1 MIRLAPGEDTAP
13 RCAGSGMRM
22 PPTTMD
28 LRRIRAVAFDLDGTL
43 VDSAPDIAAALDG
56 ALAAAGLR
64 RYDVAA
70 VRRWIGD
77 GPDVL
82 IGRALVD
89 QGVGNS
95 TEALRSRLRLDFDAA
110 TLAKPLARGAVYRG
124 MAELLERIHGRL
136 PTAVVTNKPTRLAS
150 AVVSAAGLHAHID
163 HVLGA
168 DRAELRKPAPAL
180 LLEAARRVGVDPAE
194 LLMVGDSG
202 ADLLCARAAGCPAV
216 LVAWGYGSAALPG
229 GLEPWRVDDPADLL
243 DALERAQTGTARQ
256 ARRAPEGARGASC

>member
-1 MIRLAPGEDTAP
+1 MK
-13 RCAGSGMRM
+13 
-22 PPTTMD
+22 D
-28 LRRIRAVAFDLDGTL
+28 LRAIDAIAFDLDGTL

-64 RYDVAA
+64 RHDVAA

-82 IGRALVD
+82 IGRALAD
-89 QGVGNS
+89 QGLGDS
-95 TEALRSRLRLDFDAA
+95 TDELRSRLRRHFDAA
-110 TLAKPLARGAVYRG
+110 TLAEPLARGAVFRG
-124 MAELLERIHGRL
+124 IAELLERIHGRL

-150 AVVSAAGLHAHID
+150 AVVGAAGLYGHLD

-180 LLEAARRVGVDPAE
+180 LLEAARRLGVDPGE

-216 LVAWGYGSAALPG
+216 LVGWGYGSAALPA

-243 DALERAQTGTARQ
+243 HALEHAQTAE
-256 ARRAPEGARGASC
+256 ARRAHRVLADSRSAPC